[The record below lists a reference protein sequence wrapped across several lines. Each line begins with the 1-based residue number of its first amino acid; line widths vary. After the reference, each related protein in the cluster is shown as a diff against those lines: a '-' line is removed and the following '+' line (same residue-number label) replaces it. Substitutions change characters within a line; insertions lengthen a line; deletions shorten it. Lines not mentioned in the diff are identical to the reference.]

1 MIRTTLATMMVLV
14 ALTAS
19 GARPAIAQDARRPT
33 YAEDVT
39 AIHQLLARYAH
50 AIDSGNGKAWAETF
64 TEDGVFEYV
73 DRRRAV
79 GRAAIAA
86 VVGTRRPYASRH
98 MAQNALITVDGDTA
112 TMKAYLIVT
121 RGTQITV
128 TGGYEDKLR
137 RVNGAWLFSE
147 RRFTDDKPVA
157 PAQPPQGR

>member
-1 MIRTTLATMMVLV
+1 MRTTFSIMMLLMT
-14 ALTAS
+14 LTAC
-19 GARPAIAQDARRPT
+19 GAGPAIAGDAARRPT

-50 AIDSGNGKAWAETF
+50 AIDSGNGKAWADTF
-64 TEDGVFEYV
+64 TEDGVFENV

-79 GRAAIAA
+79 GRAEIAA

-121 RGTQITV
+121 RGTEIIV

-157 PAQPPQGR
+157 PAR